1 MTIFDIETNALKISD
16 VTEIHCCAINNG
28 DETVLYKDPDE
39 WIPILESAGTIIGHN
54 IISYDIA
61 VIKKLYPRFRP
72 EGRVVDTLILSR
84 MFYPDILDTDFKRK
98 WEHMPIQLYGRHSLE
113 AYGHRLGLNKKH
125 ADLADFSTLSKELMD
140 RCVCDVDVTAKLW
153 SRLQPKVDAYRKA
166 VDLEMEFATLISLQE
181 ETGFHFDVN
190 GALELEA
197 SISLKLN
204 TLDGRLRQRFPFID
218 GGIFTPKRNDK
229 SRGYIA
235 GASMCRL
242 TPLNPNS
249 RDHIAWVLKT
259 HLNWKASR
267 FTDTGKTKIDET
279 ILKEI
284 PGAEDF
290 VESLTLQKRLS
301 QLSTGNSAWLKL
313 VDKDDRIHGSVITVG
328 CATQRCAHVGPNMA
342 QVPAVRSILGP
353 ECRTLFGPDVL
364 SKLYTPE
371 GQLVGHGYPVT
382 KQVGVDLSGI
392 EARCL
397 AHYLRPFDDGKF
409 AREVIEGDIHSANQK
424 AAGLPTRDLAKT
436 FFYALIYGAGSER
449 IGAIISKKGT
459 KDYIRKAKGRELIRD
474 YYKNMP
480 ALELLTKAVVE
491 KAESEGSIKAIDGR
505 PIKVRSPHSALN
517 FLLQSAG
524 AIISKLWY
532 NVCYEELT
540 EAGFIYGWNWAFLV
554 HVHDEIQFACGEDSV
569 EKFAGIVTNA
579 SKIAGNRLNMRIDIE
594 SEYKIGD
601 NWSECH

>member
-125 ADLADFSTLSKELMD
+125 ADLADFSILSKELMD

-242 TPLNPNS
+242 TP
-249 RDHIAWVLKT
+249 
-259 HLNWKASR
+259 
-267 FTDTGKTKIDET
+267 
-279 ILKEI
+279 
-284 PGAEDF
+284 
-290 VESLTLQKRLS
+290 
-301 QLSTGNSAWLKL
+301 
-313 VDKDDRIHGSVITVG
+313 
-328 CATQRCAHVGPNMA
+328 
-342 QVPAVRSILGP
+342 
-353 ECRTLFGPDVL
+353 
-364 SKLYTPE
+364 
-371 GQLVGHGYPVT
+371 
-382 KQVGVDLSGI
+382 
-392 EARCL
+392 
-397 AHYLRPFDDGKF
+397 
-409 AREVIEGDIHSANQK
+409 
-424 AAGLPTRDLAKT
+424 
-436 FFYALIYGAGSER
+436 
-449 IGAIISKKGT
+449 
-459 KDYIRKAKGRELIRD
+459 
-474 YYKNMP
+474 
-480 ALELLTKAVVE
+480 
-491 KAESEGSIKAIDGR
+491 
-505 PIKVRSPHSALN
+505 
-517 FLLQSAG
+517 
-524 AIISKLWY
+524 
-532 NVCYEELT
+532 
-540 EAGFIYGWNWAFLV
+540 
-554 HVHDEIQFACGEDSV
+554 
-569 EKFAGIVTNA
+569 
-579 SKIAGNRLNMRIDIE
+579 
-594 SEYKIGD
+594 
-601 NWSECH
+601 